1 MAAQTWVDFCK
12 EAGIE
17 ENITLKWKRIIEN
30 RYGEP
35 WRHYH
40 TLSHIERML
49 GLLRCR
55 KSWITDNSNNPISEF
70 QVYMLSIYFH
80 DIVYDPRSNTN
91 ELDSIVL
98 FDEFNSDVPKI
109 FSDFVVSNVRSN
121 IRDTISHR
129 PTNQGFELFLDF
141 DLEIL
146 SATSGEY
153 QVYAENIRKEYHFVQ
168 DYSAKRTQVME
179 GFLKRVNLY
188 FTKDFANSLNEEGI
202 EREKAAR
209 TNISNEI
216 AILKL

>member
-1 MAAQTWVDFCK
+1 
-12 EAGIE
+12 
-17 ENITLKWKRIIEN
+17 
-30 RYGEP
+30 
-35 WRHYH
+35 
-40 TLSHIERML
+40 
-49 GLLRCR
+49 
-55 KSWITDNSNNPISEF
+55 
-70 QVYMLSIYFH
+70 MLSIYFH